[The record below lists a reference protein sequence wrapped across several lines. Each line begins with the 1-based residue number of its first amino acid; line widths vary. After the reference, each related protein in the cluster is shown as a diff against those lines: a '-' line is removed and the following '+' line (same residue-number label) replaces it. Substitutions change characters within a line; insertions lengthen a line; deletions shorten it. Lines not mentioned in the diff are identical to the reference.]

1 MEFTLTRSQA
11 RQFYVLWQGLS
22 GPYRWRT
29 NTEIVTLIAQL
40 GCLQFDPIDICGRN
54 ADLVLQAR
62 VGGYR
67 KSQLETLLYKDR
79 KLIDALDKNM
89 AIYAEQDYPMFARNR
104 IHTMSYHRVSEQIEN
119 AAAQIKQFMRTHP
132 VICSQDLQWN
142 ENLVW
147 VWGRTASLAAVA
159 L

>member
-11 RQFYVLWQGLS
+11 RQFIVLWQGLS

-29 NTEIVTLIAQL
+29 NAEIVGLVHQL

-67 KSQLETLLYKDR
+67 KSQLETLLDVYKRQEEDGVHILSIAPAASPSVMYQ
-79 KLIDALDKNM
+79 LIAPGWFCI
-89 AIYAEQDYPMFARNR
+89 ASAR
-104 IHTMSYHRVSEQIEN
+104 
-119 AAAQIKQFMRTHP
+119 
-132 VICSQDLQWN
+132 
-142 ENLVW
+142 
-147 VWGRTASLAAVA
+147 
-159 L
+159 

>member
-89 AIYAEQDYPMFARNR
+89 AIYAEQD
-104 IHTMSYHRVSEQIEN
+104 
-119 AAAQIKQFMRTHP
+119 
-132 VICSQDLQWN
+132 
-142 ENLVW
+142 
-147 VWGRTASLAAVA
+147 
-159 L
+159 

>member
-132 VICSQDLQWN
+132 VICSQD
-142 ENLVW
+142 
-147 VWGRTASLAAVA
+147 
-159 L
+159 

>member
-54 ADLVLQAR
+54 ADLVLR
-62 VGGYR
+62 RGSVVIGKVSWKPYC
-67 KSQLETLLYKDR
+67 
-79 KLIDALDKNM
+79 I
-89 AIYAEQDYPMFARNR
+89 R
-104 IHTMSYHRVSEQIEN
+104 IGS
-119 AAAQIKQFMRTHP
+119 
-132 VICSQDLQWN
+132 
-142 ENLVW
+142 
-147 VWGRTASLAAVA
+147 
-159 L
+159 